1 VLKLDSDT
9 LTIEAFEKRMRLRRR
24 MFAKS
29 GVSLA
34 ALHAAQDLES
44 VARHSVETCV
54 SCNADETCGRWLDKT
69 ADGGK
74 PPGFCPNHRLIEDLR
89 KEERLRPK
97 AR

>member
-1 VLKLDSDT
+1 MPTLDRDT

-54 SCNADETCGRWLDKT
+54 SCNADVTCGRWLDT
-69 ADGGK
+69 TPDGGK
-74 PPGFCPNHRLIEDLR
+74 PPGFCPNHRLIEDLQ
-89 KEERLRPK
+89 KEERLHPM